1 MVRYSHKGNKMATS
15 IKITALTDIAGNL
28 AFDSIIPV
36 VNVTGT
42 PITEQA
48 NLQIVGNL
56 FLSGAGG
63 ANFVAAAEAITAE
76 TVSNA
81 AQPAIT
87 SVGTLTALSVSGA
100 TTTNSLVVT
109 NGAVNPTAATDTTI
123 AFKLPITINGNT
135 YYVALTAFV

>member
-28 AFDSIIPV
+28 AFDTIIPV
-36 VNVTGT
+36 VNMTGT
-42 PITEQA
+42 PVTEKA

-63 ANFVAAAEAITAE
+63 ANFVAAARATTAG
-76 TVSNA
+76 TVTTA
-81 AQPAIT
+81 AQANIT
-87 SVGTLTALSVSGA
+87 SVGTLTSLSVSGEA
-100 TTTNSLVVT
+100 TANSIAVT
-109 NGAVNPTAATDTTI
+109 NGAANPTAATDTTI

-135 YYVALTAFV
+135 YYVALTEAV

>member
-1 MVRYSHKGNKMATS
+1 MTTS

-28 AFDSIIPV
+28 AFDTIIPV
-36 VNVTGT
+36 VDMTGT
-42 PITEQA
+42 PVTEKA

-63 ANFVAAAEAITAE
+63 SNFVSAAEAINAQ

-87 SVGTLTALSVSGA
+87 SVGTLTALDVSGA
-100 TTTNSLVVT
+100 LTANSIVVT
-109 NGAVNPTAATDTTI
+109 NGATNPAAAIDTTI

-135 YYVALTAFV
+135 YYVALTAAV